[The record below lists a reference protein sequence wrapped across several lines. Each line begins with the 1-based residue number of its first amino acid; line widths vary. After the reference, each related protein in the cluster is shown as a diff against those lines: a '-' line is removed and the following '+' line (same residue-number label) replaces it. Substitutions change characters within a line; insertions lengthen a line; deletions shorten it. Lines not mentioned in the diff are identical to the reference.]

1 MSRLIVVAAIALFAT
16 FSQSHASIVVTID
29 KNVQRMTVIVD
40 GNVRWTWPVSTGR
53 KGFETPVG
61 SYKAFRLEEDHYS
74 KEWDDAPMPHSVF
87 FSKEGHAIHGTY
99 DHRRLGAPAS
109 HGCVRLS
116 RGNAARLFALVK
128 KHGLANTNVVI
139 KSAEE
144 FRPAA
149 RARQQAKSQKKQNY
163 HYAPVWEPSHRSW
176 NPYGYQPEFYDWQGP
191 PRYY

>member
-1 MSRLIVVAAIALFAT
+1 MSRVIVVAAIALFPS
-16 FSQSHASIVVTID
+16 FSSSHASVVVTID
-29 KNVQRMTVIVD
+29 KNVQRMTVTVD
-40 GNVRWTWPVSTGR
+40 GDVRWTWPVSTGR

-87 FSKEGHAIHGTY
+87 FSNEGHAIHGTY
-99 DHRRLGAPAS
+99 DHRRLGTPAS

-139 KSAEE
+139 KGAEE
-144 FRPAA
+144 FRQAG
-149 RARQQAKSQKKQNY
+149 RARQQAKPQKKQN
-163 HYAPVWEPSHRSW
+163 AWEPSHRSW
-176 NPYGYQPEFYDWQGP
+176 NPYGHQPKFYDGQGP
-191 PRYY
+191 PRYF